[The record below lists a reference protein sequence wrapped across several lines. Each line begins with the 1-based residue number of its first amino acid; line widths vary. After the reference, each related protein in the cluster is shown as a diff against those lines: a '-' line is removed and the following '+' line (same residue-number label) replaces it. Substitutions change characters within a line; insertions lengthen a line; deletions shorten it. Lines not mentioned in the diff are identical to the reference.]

1 MRTRIKRIFSEYNED
16 TGVSL
21 VVLATDCGTFTGK
34 ATLHEDDAKYASN
47 YAGCEYAEMRA
58 LQKYMKQK
66 AAIARN
72 QLEILYRMKKE
83 IENRKY
89 HNENSVEYKIL
100 MKQIYLLEDDKFQ
113 CEKNI
118 KTLGERIKLKIELRE
133 DVIKRIEKKKKED

>member
-1 MRTRIKRIFSEYNED
+1 MHK
-16 TGVSL
+16 
-21 VVLATDCGTFTGK
+21 
-34 ATLHEDDAKYASN
+34 DDIEYASN

-72 QLEILYRMKKE
+72 QLEILYRIKKE

-89 HNENSVEYKIL
+89 HNENSIEYKIL